1 MSWERDLSAGC
12 LYGIFDGGYVK
23 ASAQIS
29 HACMCHLNIIILPNA
44 GNHGGNT

>member
-12 LYGIFDGGYVK
+12 LYGIFHGGYVK

-29 HACMCHLNIIILPNA
+29 RVCIYYLYIIILPNI
-44 GNHGGNT
+44 GNHGRNT